1 MYEGLQRKFLSH
13 QDLRDKLLATGEAKL
28 IEHTHRDS
36 YWGDG
41 GNGKGKNRLG
51 ILLMRLR
58 ASLRE
63 WLSEEEKNK

>member
-1 MYEGLQRKFLSH
+1 
-13 QDLRDKLLATGEAKL
+13 LLATGEAKL